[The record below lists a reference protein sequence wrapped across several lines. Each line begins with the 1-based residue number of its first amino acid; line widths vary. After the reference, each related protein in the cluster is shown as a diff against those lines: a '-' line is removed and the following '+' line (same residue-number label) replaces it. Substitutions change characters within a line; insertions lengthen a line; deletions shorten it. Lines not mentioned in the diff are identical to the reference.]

1 MVLRD
6 GEPFL
11 QLRDTG
17 GNAISPEGNMMA
29 AHECPRIVIVGAGF
43 GGLYA
48 ARAFNH
54 AAVQLTVIDRQ
65 NYHLFQPLLY
75 QVATAGL
82 SPSDIAYPIRS
93 VLRKQNNARVVQA
106 QILAIKPREHRVMM
120 ADGVIDYDYLI
131 VATGAGHSYF
141 GHSEWEKF
149 APGLKSVTDALAIR
163 RRILGAFEQAEREPD
178 AARRRAWLT
187 FVIVGGGSTGLEL
200 AGAVAELAFKV
211 MVEDFRRIDSREA
224 RVILLQAMQRVLP
237 TYPEALSA
245 EAERALRGLG
255 VEVRTN
261 TAVTAIQPGWVAVGE
276 ERIPTATVLWAA
288 GVEPSPL
295 AHSLGVPLDHAGR
308 VLVEP
313 DLSIPGHPEVFV
325 IGDLAACVDQT
336 GHPLPGLAAVAVQ
349 QGHYVARHILNL
361 IQGRP
366 GDPFRYVDRGTLA
379 TIGRGKAVA
388 DFRVFRMSG
397 FWAWVAWL
405 AVHLFLLIGFRNRFL
420 VLFKWTWALMTSQ
433 HGARIM
439 IDGTEILPAAHT
451 GVEEGVAGTGVS

>member
-1 MVLRD
+1 MAERCD
-6 GEPFL
+6 GGL
-11 QLRDTG
+11 SVRSQAG
-17 GNAISPEGNMMA
+17 SVEGNRMA
-29 AHECPRIVIVGAGF
+29 VRECPRIVIVGAGF

-54 AAVQLTVIDRQ
+54 AALQLTVIDRQ

-93 VLRKQNNARVVQA
+93 VLRKQENTQVVQA
-106 QILAIKPREHRVMM
+106 QVLAIKPREHRVMM
-120 ADGVIDYDYLI
+120 ADGIVDYDYLI

-141 GHSEWEKF
+141 GHSEWEKL
-149 APGLKSVTDALAIR
+149 APGLKSVTDALTIR

-178 AARRRAWLT
+178 DARRRTWLT
-187 FVIVGGGSTGLEL
+187 FVIVGGGPTGLEL

-211 MVEDFRRIDSREA
+211 MVQDFRRIDSREA
-224 RVILLQAMQRVLP
+224 RVILLQAMPRVLP

-288 GVEPSPL
+288 GVAPSPL
-295 AHSLGVPLDHAGR
+295 AHSLDVPLDHAGR
-308 VLVEP
+308 VLVQP

-325 IGDLAACVDQT
+325 IGDLAACVDQA
-336 GHPLPGLAAVAVQ
+336 GHLLPGLAAVAVQ
-349 QGHYVARHILNL
+349 QGHYVARHILNR
-361 IQGRP
+361 IQGRSN
-366 GDPFRYVDRGTLA
+366 DSFRYVDKGTLA

-397 FWAWVAWL
+397 FGAWLAWL

-420 VLFKWTWALMTSQ
+420 VLFKWTWAFMSSQ
-433 HGARIM
+433 HGARII
-439 IDGTEILPAAHT
+439 IDGAETLSSADT
-451 GVEEGVAGTGVS
+451 GVEERATGTRG

>member
-1 MVLRD
+1 
-6 GEPFL
+6 
-11 QLRDTG
+11 
-17 GNAISPEGNMMA
+17 MA
-29 AHECPRIVIVGAGF
+29 VRECPRIVIVGAGF

-48 ARAFNH
+48 ARAFTH
-54 AAVQLTVIDRQ
+54 APLQLTVIDRH

-93 VLRKQNNARVVQA
+93 VLRKQRNTRVVQA
-106 QILAIKPREHRVMM
+106 QVLAIKPHEHMVMM
-120 ADGVIDYDYLI
+120 TDGAVDYDYLI
-131 VATGAGHSYF
+131 VATGARHSYF
-141 GHSEWEKF
+141 GHSEWEKS
-149 APGLKSVTDALAIR
+149 APGLKSVTDALTIR
-163 RRILGAFEQAEREPD
+163 RRILGAFEQAERESD
-178 AARRRAWLT
+178 EARRRAWLT
-187 FVIVGGGSTGLEL
+187 FVIVGGGPTGLEL

-211 MVEDFRRIDSREA
+211 MVQDFRRIDSREA
-224 RVILLQAMQRVLP
+224 RVLLVQAMPRVLP

-245 EAERALRGLG
+245 EAESALRGLG

-261 TAVTAIQPGWVAVGE
+261 TAVTAIHPGWVTMGE
-276 ERIPTATVLWAA
+276 QRIPAATVLWAA
-288 GVEPSPL
+288 GVMPSPL
-295 AHSLGVPLDHAGR
+295 AHSLGVPRDHAGR

-325 IGDLAACVDQT
+325 IGDLAACMDQT

-361 IQGRP
+361 MQGRSS
-366 GDPFRYVDRGTLA
+366 DPFRYVDKGTLA
-379 TIGRGKAVA
+379 TIGRGRAVA

-397 FWAWVAWL
+397 FWAWLAWL

-433 HGARIM
+433 PGASII
-439 IDGTEILPAAHT
+439 IDGTETSSAADTAVKEEIAKT
-451 GVEEGVAGTGVS
+451 GGAPSAVARAQGGMSKAAALR